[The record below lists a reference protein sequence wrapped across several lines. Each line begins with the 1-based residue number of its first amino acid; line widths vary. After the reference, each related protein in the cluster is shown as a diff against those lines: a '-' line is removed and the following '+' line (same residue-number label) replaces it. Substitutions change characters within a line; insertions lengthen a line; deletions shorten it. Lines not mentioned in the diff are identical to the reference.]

1 MTSSYDA
8 AVVDTALIEDERLLR
23 LPRGIRLLYL
33 EALVWCKAHRSDGRI
48 PPTALRRMTD
58 EPDERAAAGQLVEA
72 GLWRMEADCWVISD
86 YCRHQMT
93 RDRVERKEARAREA
107 RDRYE
112 EGRPGRSHHRG
123 DTSPAISP
131 DASASHPAFLPAKAK
146 EGKDGEAPAR
156 LRGPA
161 VAPILEETRDPL
173 AQRRE
178 LARAIREA
186 QNPDLA
192 QRYRS
197 TFEREYGHLYG
208 RGGSMRSLP
217 TAARYCLH
225 LNRTEVRSVGSEG
238 LSPSPST
245 AAGLP
250 RGGHQC

>member
-86 YCRHQMT
+86 YGRHQMT

-123 DTSPAISP
+123 DTSPDISP

-161 VAPILEETRDPL
+161 VAPVIEQTPAERI
-173 AQRRE
+173 AQRRK
-178 LARAIREA
+178 LARAIRESPTGSNRERLLRA
-186 QNPDLA
+186 
-192 QRYRS
+192 
-197 TFEREYGHLYG
+197 FEKSY
-208 RGGSMRSLP
+208 
-217 TAARYCLH
+217 TAYP
-225 LNRTEVRSVGSEG
+225 SEG
-238 LSPSPST
+238 RPQRNRRRFHVAMRQTLREGTVP
-245 AAGLP
+245 A
-250 RGGHQC
+250 